1 MENRDLAFAAFAL
14 QKGYS
19 LVLVKGGK
27 LIAAKEGRG
36 IRPLLELVE
45 ERGGELQG
53 ASLADKVVGRAAAFL
68 AAYVGLAGI
77 YTRIISKPAL
87 DVLRKYGIE
96 VALPTRF
103 RRSSTG
109 KTGLCPV
116 ETSLPFKEPGSP
128 GKIGTAPGTAK
139 AWNKNWLGIKEAEAT
154 LSLSTQL
161 FVIEKVFAYPPQNL

>member
-1 MENRDLAFAAFAL
+1 LIREENPLENRDLALAAFAL

-96 VALPTRF
+96 VAFAHQVPAILNRQ
-103 RRSSTG
+103 
-109 KTGLCPV
+109 KTGLCPM
-116 ETSLPFKEPGSP
+116 ETLSATFKEPGEAP
-128 GKIGTAPGTAK
+128 GKIRERLQELQRLGTKTG
-139 AWNKNWLGIKEAEAT
+139 WG
-154 LSLSTQL
+154 
-161 FVIEKVFAYPPQNL
+161 